1 MEHLGL
7 NEIWLLESAPRYS
20 GNKVPTKLCFFA
32 FLCGLSVTDS
42 FFSSF
47 KLGFSVLTDRKTDKK
62 RGKRQTDSG
71 A

>member
-20 GNKVPTKLCFFA
+20 GNKVPTKLCFCVLVRLKCNRF
-32 FLCGLSVTDS
+32 F